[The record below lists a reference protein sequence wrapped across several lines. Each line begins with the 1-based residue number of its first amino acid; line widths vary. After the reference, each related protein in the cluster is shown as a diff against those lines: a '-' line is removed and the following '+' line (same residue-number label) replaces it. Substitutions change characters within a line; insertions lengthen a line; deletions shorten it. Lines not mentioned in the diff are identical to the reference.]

1 MIMRWGLLILAACIY
16 PVGAF
21 ELDAHWNDI
30 PAMLLPVLDEQLGSS
45 NFTTVEEYL
54 RKNIESPERRVY
66 TVPQAKTFLAALL
79 HFRGNTVAHMQE
91 ADELLLELLQR
102 PPEEIPIL
110 ETGAWTGK
118 DAADFHVHDNSLAAT
133 LASVMFNETDPAY
146 VACESVIDLGCGL
159 GLYARDFEAVA
170 AIFGEHPRIVCVDG
184 NPHTKT
190 LSGGRCDSVDLTD
203 DAEMMKLGRFDCAI
217 SLEVAEHIKR
227 PLERRYIRN
236 MVRSTARVLF
246 LSWARPGQGGVGHF
260 NERPQSHIEHLLTRA
275 FNFVR
280 DTALE
285 ERLRASALM
294 LHFTDPRSGV
304 MVFKRRAWDSDKRI
318 MVNPE

>member
-1 MIMRWGLLILAACIY
+1 
-16 PVGAF
+16 
-21 ELDAHWNDI
+21 
-30 PAMLLPVLDEQLGSS
+30 
-45 NFTTVEEYL
+45 
-54 RKNIESPERRVY
+54 
-66 TVPQAKTFLAALL
+66 
-79 HFRGNTVAHMQE
+79 MQE